1 VSAAFRRLAVLGLGL
16 LGGSV
21 ALAARRRGVAARVV
35 GATRRADVRQQ
46 ALSMGAVDEMAD
58 FRAAAQGAD
67 LVVLATPVYA
77 MPDLVREVAPALG
90 EGALLT
96 DVGSVKSVLA
106 DTLPGLLPPGV
117 AYVGAHPM
125 AGSHRRGMEHARA
138 DLFEGATCVVMQ
150 TASPGPRERVV
161 EFWRALGAR
170 VVLRDPARHD
180 AEVAW
185 MSHVPHALAFAF
197 ARAVA
202 HAPEDAFEVRGPGFR
217 DFTRIAHSDPE
228 LWADILIGN
237 RKALTSPL
245 QAVSREL
252 DALVRALEAED
263 AETLERLLTEGRA
276 ALFLGEAAG
285 ARRSG
290 CGEEPEPPASERSDG
305 ARESR
310 RRHS

>member
-1 VSAAFRRLAVLGLGL
+1 MSALFRRVAVLGLGL

-21 ALAARRRGVAARVV
+21 ALAARRRGVAECVV
-35 GATRRADVRQQ
+35 AATRRADALEQ
-46 ALSMGAVDEMAD
+46 ALRRGAVDETAD
-58 FRAAAQGAD
+58 FRGAVRGAD

-77 MPDLVREVAPALG
+77 MADLVREVAGELA

-117 AYVGAHPM
+117 RYVGAHPM
-125 AGSHRRGMEHARA
+125 AGSHRRGMEHASGE
-138 DLFEGATCVVMQ
+138 LFEGATCVVMD
-150 TASPGPRERVV
+150 TAEPEARERVAA
-161 EFWRALGAR
+161 FWRALGAR
-170 VVLRDPARHD
+170 VVLRDPVRHD

-197 ARAVA
+197 ARALGL
-202 HAPEDAFEVRGPGFR
+202 APAGAFEVRGPGFR

-245 QAVSREL
+245 QAVSRALDEL
-252 DALVRALEAED
+252 VSALEAED
-263 AETLERLLTEGRA
+263 AETLEQILTEGRA
-276 ALFLGEAAG
+276 ALFLGEAGG
-285 ARRSG
+285 ARGSG
-290 CGEEPEPPASERSDG
+290 AAGEPEPPAAARSDG
-305 ARESR
+305 APEGR
-310 RRHS
+310 RRNP